1 MVKKVKQNVEAGMFN
16 TNQVCTRCNF
26 SRSSLRNML
35 RTGAFP
41 KHTRVVG
48 RKGKRWPIELVE
60 DWRLGGGTLPRGR
73 PRSGE

>member
-1 MVKKVKQNVEAGMFN
+1 
-16 TNQVCTRCNF
+16 
-26 SRSSLRNML
+26 ML

-73 PRSGE
+73 PRSWE